1 LEIEYFDIYLI
12 PTSQIA
18 PTMKEKTND
27 IINRITYVQNT
38 LAAIS
43 GKWKV
48 PILMSMYAGKSR
60 FRDIQRN
67 IPKITTR
74 VLSKELKDL
83 EASKLIIRIVRDSHP
98 IAIEYKLTTYS
109 FTLTPVVDEMI
120 KWGKQHSKGGL

>member
-1 LEIEYFDIYLI
+1 
-12 PTSQIA
+12 
-18 PTMKEKTND
+18 MKEKSYD
-27 IINRITYVQNT
+27 IVNRIAYVQTT
-38 LAAIS
+38 LQAIS

-67 IPKITTR
+67 IPQITTR

-83 EASKLIIRIVRDSHP
+83 EAAKLILRIVHDWHP
-98 IAIEYKLTTYS
+98 VSIEYKLTSYS

>member
-1 LEIEYFDIYLI
+1 
-12 PTSQIA
+12 
-18 PTMKEKTND
+18 MKEKDND
-27 IINRITYVQNT
+27 IANRIAYVQNT

-67 IPKITTR
+67 IPQITTR

-83 EASKLIIRIVRDSHP
+83 EAAKLILRIVHDGHP
-98 IAIEYKLTTYS
+98 VSIEYKLTSYS